1 MILHS
6 IGNSILLLCGG
17 FCFIRLNFVNVNICQ
32 FGNNLPHLCKI
43 LYSNYILAT
52 GSPPHRPI
60 ACPANVHWN
69 DGGLDRDLYIQIN
82 EVTVLAMDGRR
93 RWLDIQKLVF
103 VYCFFDTISK
113 IFNIQKEKFCRNCRD
128 LGREGGKDRISIE

>member
-1 MILHS
+1 M
-6 IGNSILLLCGG
+6 
-17 FCFIRLNFVNVNICQ
+17 
-32 FGNNLPHLCKI
+32 PHLFKI
-43 LYSNYILAT
+43 LYSNFIVAT
-52 GSPPHRPI
+52 GSPLHRLI

-103 VYCFFDTISK
+103 VSCFFDTISK
-113 IFNIQKEKFCRNCRD
+113 VFDIHR
-128 LGREGGKDRISIE
+128 